1 MELLAEA
8 APGTYYTFVFAFGA
22 IWGSFLNVVIARL
35 PEGLSVVS
43 PPSRCPR
50 CQKQIAWYDNVPVLS
65 WLWLRAKCRGC
76 GLPISARYPLV
87 EALGGLLAVGLAFRL
102 GPTWAAL
109 AYFVFALL
117 LLALSFIDLDHF
129 WLPEHLSLPL
139 LVLGLASPLW
149 NRDLG
154 ATLAAYHLVPGPA
167 LLQAFASSWGGALLG
182 AGILWAVGKLG
193 TAVFKK
199 EAMGLGDVV
208 LLAGI
213 GAWLGVQSLFFVVMF
228 ASMQGAAVGAVMI
241 WRKGRTAPGA
251 VADSVTD
258 SARGAGSASGL
269 GTGPGAGTDAE
280 LAAGTVTSTVTG
292 VMTGPLTESVT
303 DSTKLAVLGTGAES
317 AEVPAADA
325 PENPPL
331 PPSAAPPEED
341 WIPDPH
347 HIPFGPFLALA
358 ALEQL
363 LAGDAIWAGWMGV
376 MNRLWDLIDQL
387 AGRA

>member
-22 IWGSFLNVVIARL
+22 VWGSFLNVVIARL

-50 CQKQIAWYDNVPVLS
+50 CQQQIAWYDNVPILS

-87 EALGGLLAVGLAFRL
+87 EALGGLLAVGIAFRL
-102 GPTWAAL
+102 GPSGASL

-129 WLPEHLSLPL
+129 WLPEQLSLPL
-139 LVLGLASPLW
+139 LGLGLASPLW
-149 NRDLG
+149 NRELG
-154 ATLAAYHLVPGPA
+154 ATLAAYNLVPGPP
-167 LLQAFASSWGGALLG
+167 LLQGFAASWGGALLG

-193 TAVFKK
+193 SVVFKK

-228 ASMQGAAVGAVMI
+228 ASMQGAAVGALMI
-241 WRKGRTAPGA
+241 WRKGRAEGPAPEP
-251 VADSVTD
+251 VADSVTAP
-258 SARGAGSASGL
+258 S
-269 GTGPGAGTDAE
+269 TKPV
-280 LAAGTVTSTVTG
+280 TVRA
-292 VMTGPLTESVT
+292 SVT
-303 DSTKLAVLGTGAES
+303 DSVATPSEKPV
-317 AEVPAADA
+317 
-325 PENPPL
+325 NPPGPETTSEVGPVAEAAPGPAL
-331 PPSAAPPEED
+331 PSPPGASAAAPAED
-341 WIPDPH
+341 DWTPDRH

-363 LAGDAIWAGWMGV
+363 LAGDAIWAGWMGL
-376 MNRLWDLIDQL
+376 MNHLWDLLDKL

>member
-1 MELLAEA
+1 MELFAEL

-22 IWGSFLNVVIARL
+22 VWGSFLNVVIARL

-50 CQKQIAWYDNVPVLS
+50 CQKQIAWYDNVPILS

-87 EALGGLLAVGLAFRL
+87 EALGGLLAVAIAFRV

-139 LVLGLASPLW
+139 LGLGLVSPLW

-154 ATLAAYHLVPGPA
+154 ATLAAYNLVPGPP

-193 TAVFKK
+193 AVLFKK

-228 ASMQGAAVGAVMI
+228 ASMQGAAVGALMI
-241 WRKGRTAPGA
+241 WRKGRAAAADPVTDSVTGAGTAPEPGTGAVAAPVAESGPVAATANAPAPAPGA
-251 VADSVTD
+251 AADPP
-258 SARGAGSASGL
+258 AS
-269 GTGPGAGTDAE
+269 P
-280 LAAGTVTSTVTG
+280 
-292 VMTGPLTESVT
+292 PP
-303 DSTKLAVLGTGAES
+303 
-317 AEVPAADA
+317 PAAPVAAD
-325 PENPPL
+325 PP
-331 PPSAAPPEED
+331 AAPPAED
-341 WIPDPH
+341 DWTPDPH
-347 HIPFGPFLALA
+347 HVPFGPFLALA
-358 ALEQL
+358 AIEQL
-363 LAGDAIWAGWMGV
+363 LAGDAIWAGWMGL
-376 MNRLWDLIDQL
+376 MNHLWDLIDKL